1 MEPLATDGSPRL
13 GPREQKDSLSDS
25 QASTSTSA
33 SSFVDVKDPVKVGD
47 TAVPAVPSKLS
58 PRRGRADSA

>member
-1 MEPLATDGSPRL
+1 MDGLPRL

-33 SSFVDVKDPVKVGD
+33 SSFVDVKDLVRVGD
-47 TAVPAVPSKLS
+47 TAVPTVPSKLS
-58 PRRGRADSA
+58 P